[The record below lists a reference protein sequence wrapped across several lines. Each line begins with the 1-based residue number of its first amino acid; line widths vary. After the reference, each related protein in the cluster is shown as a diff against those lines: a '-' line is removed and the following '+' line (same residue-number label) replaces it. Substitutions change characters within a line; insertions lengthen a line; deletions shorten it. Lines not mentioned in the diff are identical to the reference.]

1 MVRKNPDF
9 FLPYFLLDAFS
20 QKKMPHRLHLEKDK
34 QLRSLMLHQDKHV
47 IEKRNHVHLRLCES
61 IISQQLSTKVADV
74 IYGRFLKLFKKKTP
88 SAKDIL
94 AIDIETLRGIGFS
107 YAKANYVHNVCNFFV
122 EHQLTDA
129 GLHKMTDEDLLAL
142 LIQIKGVGQW
152 TVEMLLMFTLGR
164 EDIFAA
170 DDLVIQQSMAKA
182 YQLEP
187 ADKKKL
193 KADMLRI
200 SEKWKPYRT
209 YACRYLWGSRD
220 NPADL

>member
-1 MVRKNPDF
+1 
-9 FLPYFLLDAFS
+9 
-20 QKKMPHRLHLEKDK
+20 MPHRLHLEKDK
-34 QLRSLMLHQDKHV
+34 QLRSLMQHQDKHV
-47 IEKRNHVHLRLCES
+47 IEKRNQVHLRLCES
-61 IISQQLSTKVADV
+61 IISQQLNTKVADV

-88 SAKDIL
+88 SSKDIL
-94 AIDIETLRGIGFS
+94 AVDIETLRGIGFS

-129 GLHKMTDEDLLAL
+129 KLHKLSDEDLMAL

-182 YQLEP
+182 YTLDL

-209 YACRYLWGSRD
+209 YACRYLWGSKD
-220 NPADL
+220 NPPDL